1 MRGFYRR
8 FDRIVDLCGD
18 VPGYLV
24 ALIAAVIFLD
34 VASRNLGFGALG
46 GVLEM
51 VQYALVLLAFTG
63 AVHVFRERRHIRVEV
78 LVAMLPRRLRRG
90 VELVARLVVLVVA
103 LAMTGAVTRAAALAW
118 SDGSVIRRFLSVPEW
133 IPLAIVALGFA
144 MLTIEALR
152 QVVLPGAPDDADDGE
167 REAAQDPGRA
177 R

>member
-90 VELVARLVVLVVA
+90 VELDRAPRRAR
-103 LAMTGAVTRAAALAW
+103 
-118 SDGSVIRRFLSVPEW
+118 
-133 IPLAIVALGFA
+133 
-144 MLTIEALR
+144 
-152 QVVLPGAPDDADDGE
+152 
-167 REAAQDPGRA
+167 GRA
-177 R
+177 RHDRGGDAGGGAGLERRLRDPPLPFRALSGSRSPSWRSASPC